1 RRTGVN
7 APFARPRPRRT
18 QTGALVTST
27 PSFHVHRTHRSD
39 ANGGDTHPRRHADQ
53 TWMVVIGREESAGMS
68 SVEGVVPAATKS
80 EPRAATMAPLSVHSP
95 GRGTRRRTPAA
106 SHRS

>member
-1 RRTGVN
+1 MSQCATCTRGGWVGEPRTCARRTGVN

-68 SVEGVVPAATKS
+68 SVEGVVPAATK
-80 EPRAATMAPLSVHSP
+80 
-95 GRGTRRRTPAA
+95 
-106 SHRS
+106 